1 MTLLLDSLLLT
12 DLAANLLVAASLIG
26 LTKKVLIAALAVL
39 NGILAL
45 LATLAVWKS
54 YLLVGAKVALTAL
67 LMIPVVGIFLYFV
80 WGQKKVREAR

>member
-12 DLAANLLVAASLIG
+12 DLAANLLVAASVIG

-54 YLLVGAKVALTAL
+54 YLLVGAKVALTAIL
-67 LMIPVVGIFLYFV
+67 FIPVVGILLYFV